1 MHTAHCMQLKKIKL
15 GKGMFAFHNFQQF
28 FKNKS
33 TEHAFTVQYMLCYT
47 GCIYYCLQ
55 TQLRE
60 NWFQYVRREYATA
73 ITVP

>member
-33 TEHAFTVQYMLCYT
+33 TEHAFTVQYMLCDT
-47 GCIYYCLQ
+47 G
-55 TQLRE
+55 
-60 NWFQYVRREYATA
+60 WFEKIFNFFFKISDLIFLKIAVHFWA
-73 ITVP
+73 VK